1 VSWSN
6 LSVVF
11 AISSLVIL
19 LASAPDSR
27 PGKASRLAAGTW
39 GGQHIRIEV
48 GSGPAA
54 IEYDC
59 ANGTIAGPLVL
70 DRKGN
75 FRWKGSHTRE
85 HGGPIRIEETP
96 QGEPAIYSGSVKGN
110 TMTLT
115 VTLAN
120 TNQSI
125 GTFMLSRG
133 TPGRVFKCR

>member
-1 VSWSN
+1 MSWNNLGVVLAIVS
-6 LSVVF
+6 L
-11 AISSLVIL
+11 AL
-19 LASAPDSR
+19 LPASWGDLRA
-27 PGKASRLAAGTW
+27 GKTNRLAAGTW

-59 ANGTIAGPLVL
+59 ANGTIAGPLIL

-75 FRWKGSHTRE
+75 FRWKGSHVRE
-85 HGGPIRIEETP
+85 HGGPTRIEEEP
-96 QGEPAIYSGSVKGN
+96 RGEPAIYSGSVKGN
-110 TMTLT
+110 TMTLM

-120 TNQSI
+120 TNQVI
-125 GTFMLSRG
+125 GTFTLTRG